1 MPGPQNP
8 NEPIDQQKLMEDIL
22 KGRLTIAQLAELQ
35 KQRRGPRQAGSS
47 TDGSLRTT
55 KPSATRIAADRI
67 EPDRSLP
74 TQPART
80 RASLGQMAPHR
91 TQRPATTLRSPDAP
105 ETPRETG
112 SRRVPAVIPSVRPPS
127 GRHPAPAG
135 STATPRTPNV
145 SSSNSSAPVGSGQQ
159 RTTGGGDKSA
169 NAPTMAIGQQ
179 IHRILASHRGA
190 RTAWLLAEIIGPP
203 VALRPEDN
211 RRF

>member
-1 MPGPQNP
+1 MAGPQNP

-22 KGRLTIAQLAELQ
+22 KGRLTVAQLAELQ

-47 TDGSLRTT
+47 TDGTLRLA
-55 KPSATRIAADRI
+55 KPMATRIAADRI

-80 RASLGQMAPHR
+80 RASLGQVAPLR
-91 TQRPATTLRSPDAP
+91 TQRPVTTLRSPDSP
-105 ETPRETG
+105 EIPKETG
-112 SRRVPAVIPSVRPPS
+112 SRRVPAVITS
-127 GRHPAPAG
+127 GRHPASAD

-145 SSSNSSAPVGSGQQ
+145 SSSKSSAPVGSGQQ
-159 RTTGGGDKSA
+159 RTTGGGGKPA
-169 NAPTMAIGQQ
+169 NAPAMAIGQQ